1 MKVVYRHRRLD
12 TGDIFYI
19 GIGNKKRA
27 YNKKSRPKHWN
38 NIVNKYG
45 YTVEIIAEDL
55 SKEDACELEIFLI
68 SLYGRRDLGKG
79 NLINLTD
86 GGDGNLNPSDEWR
99 EKASLRVKG
108 ENNYFFNNPLFGESN
123 GNFGNYWTEEQK
135 NVMSE
140 KKKGTK
146 ASTKTKKIWSEQ
158 RKGGLNPKA
167 KLVLDTQT
175 GIFYETATEASKI
188 IGMPPNKFIKHLN
201 GQIKNKTNYIYV

>member
-19 GIGNKKRA
+19 GIGDKKRA
-27 YNKKSRPKHWN
+27 YNKKARSIYWK
-38 NIVNKYG
+38 NIVNKCG

-55 SKEDACELEIFLI
+55 AKEDAIELEIFLI
-68 SLYGRRDLGKG
+68 QLYGRKDLRLGT
-79 NLINLTD
+79 LVNLTD
-86 GGDGNLNPSDEWR
+86 GGDGNLNPSEEWR

-135 NVMSE
+135 SSLAE

-146 ASTKTKKIWSEQ
+146 PSEDTKKIWREQ